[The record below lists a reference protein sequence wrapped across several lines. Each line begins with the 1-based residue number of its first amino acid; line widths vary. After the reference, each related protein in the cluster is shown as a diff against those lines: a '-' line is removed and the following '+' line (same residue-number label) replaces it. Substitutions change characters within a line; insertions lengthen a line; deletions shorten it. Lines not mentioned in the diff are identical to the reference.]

1 VLALAPLA
9 AAGIVDTSDVVV
21 VAASGTS
28 GAGRAANP
36 HLIGAEVMGSVSA
49 YKAGG
54 LHQHTPEMEQA
65 LSTVSGGPVAISFTP
80 VLAPMPRGILATVSC
95 RLANADRSAAAV
107 SALTLSDTV
116 TSAYADEPFVHVLA
130 AGTWPR
136 TADVVGSNSAHLQ
149 TAFDEST
156 GRVTLISAIDN
167 LGKGAAG
174 QAVQNANIA
183 LGLDEGAGL
192 AVDGVAP

>member
-1 VLALAPLA
+1 
-9 AAGIVDTSDVVV
+9 
-21 VAASGTS
+21 
-28 GAGRAANP
+28 
-36 HLIGAEVMGSVSA
+36 MGSVSA

-65 LSTVSGGPVAISFTP
+65 LSTFSAWPVAISFTP

-95 RLANADRSAAAV
+95 RLANDGRAAATV
-107 SALTLSDTV
+107 SASGLNDTMQK
-116 TSAYADEPFVHVLA
+116 AYADEPFVHVLA
-130 AGTWPR
+130 EGKWPR

-149 TAFDEST
+149 AAFDAST

-192 AVDGVAP
+192 TVDGMAP